1 MPHQE
6 PKETEGIWVL
16 RNGMAHRA
24 SPRPKRIQH
33 REDVDYNNPYRYKI
47 ERVWWDG
54 KIVFAS
60 DCPFDPEKGTM
71 YIRETIR
78 ILDALDLT
86 KEQRDQVYYKNL
98 ERITGKRFVK

>member
-1 MPHQE
+1 
-6 PKETEGIWVL
+6 
-16 RNGMAHRA
+16 
-24 SPRPKRIQH
+24 
-33 REDVDYNNPYRYKI
+33 
-47 ERVWWDG
+47 
-54 KIVFAS
+54 VFAS

-86 KEQRDQVYYKNL
+86 KQQRDQVYCGNL

>member
-1 MPHQE
+1 MS
-6 PKETEGIWVL
+6 L
-16 RNGMAHRA
+16 RSCGLR
-24 SPRPKRIQH
+24 SL
-33 REDVDYNNPYRYKI
+33 E
-47 ERVWWDG
+47 

-78 ILDALDLT
+78 IIDALDLT
-86 KEQRDQVYYKNL
+86 KEQRDQVYYRNL